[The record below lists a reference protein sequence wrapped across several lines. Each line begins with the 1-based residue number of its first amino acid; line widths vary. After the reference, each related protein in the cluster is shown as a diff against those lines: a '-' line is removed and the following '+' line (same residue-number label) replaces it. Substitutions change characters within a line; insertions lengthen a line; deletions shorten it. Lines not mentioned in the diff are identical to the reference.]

1 MRRGS
6 LQFKFGLSYI
16 LIIAAVLG
24 VMNTYPLL
32 VSQDMTFRAKQS
44 TLQNSVSVMVSSLS
58 GIDRLSAENVPDA
71 MSASEATGISRIL
84 VVNDAGLVVYDSR
97 ETMDAVGRYAF
108 YSEIV
113 QALSGNDVFH
123 CAYDGTSFKS
133 RAASPV
139 TYRNQTIGAVFA
151 YEYDAEQA
159 MLLRTLQTNLR
170 TISLAVGAFVV
181 LLSLVL
187 SKMFTRSI
195 EDVLAAIAHLREGA
209 YGARAEVRGNDEIAE
224 IAKEFNAMAARV
236 QTNEDERRR
245 FVSDASH
252 ELKTPLAGI
261 CLLTDSIL
269 QNEQMDSGTVREFL
283 GDIRE
288 EAQRLSRITEHLLRL
303 TRLDS
308 NAVGAAERVLV
319 APVVERTVRMLSV
332 IAQEKDVS
340 LSCDIP
346 RGCAVFATQ
355 DDLHEIVY
363 NLMENAIKYNHAGG
377 EVCVAACEDGNVCV
391 ITVEDNGVGIPEDDM
406 ERIFERFYRVDKMR
420 SREAG
425 GTGLGLSIVRDT
437 ARRRGGSVTAERREG
452 GGTRFTVRLPLARG
466 EGAGE

>member
-16 LIIAAVLG
+16 LIILVVLG

-44 TLQNSVSVMVSSLS
+44 TLQSSVSVMVSSLS
-58 GIDRLSAENVPDA
+58 GIDRLSAENVSDA
-71 MSASEATGISRIL
+71 MSVSEATGISRIL

-97 ETMDAVGRYAF
+97 ETLDAVGRYAF

-123 CAYDGTSFKS
+123 CVYDGASFKS

-195 EDVLAAIAHLREGA
+195 EDVLAAIARLREGA

-245 FVSDASH
+245 FRCVARAENAACRHLPFDRLDFAKRADGQRDRARISGRYPRGGTA
-252 ELKTPLAGI
+252 PLA
-261 CLLTDSIL
+261 
-269 QNEQMDSGTVREFL
+269 
-283 GDIRE
+283 
-288 EAQRLSRITEHLLRL
+288 HH
-303 TRLDS
+303 
-308 NAVGAAERVLV
+308 GAS
-319 APVVERTVRMLSV
+319 APP
-332 IAQEKDVS
+332 D
-340 LSCDIP
+340 
-346 RGCAVFATQ
+346 
-355 DDLHEIVY
+355 
-363 NLMENAIKYNHAGG
+363 
-377 EVCVAACEDGNVCV
+377 AA
-391 ITVEDNGVGIPEDDM
+391 
-406 ERIFERFYRVDKMR
+406 
-420 SREAG
+420 
-425 GTGLGLSIVRDT
+425 
-437 ARRRGGSVTAERREG
+437 
-452 GGTRFTVRLPLARG
+452 
-466 EGAGE
+466 

>member
-16 LIIAAVLG
+16 LIIVAVLG

-44 TLQNSVSVMVSSLS
+44 TLQSSVSVMVSSLS
-58 GIDRLSAENVPDA
+58 GIDRLSAENVSDA
-71 MSASEATGISRIL
+71 MSVSEATGISRIL

-97 ETMDAVGRYAF
+97 ETLGAVGRYAF

-113 QALSGNDVFH
+113 QALAGNDAFH
-123 CAYDGTSFKS
+123 CVYDGTSFKS

-159 MLLRTLQTNLR
+159 VLLRTLQTNLR
-170 TISLAVGAFVV
+170 TISLAIGEFVA
-181 LLSLVL
+181 LLSLAL

-195 EDVLAAIAHLREGA
+195 EDVLAAIARLREGA
-209 YGARAEVRGNDEIAE
+209 YGSRAEVRGNDEIAE
-224 IAKEFNAMAARV
+224 IAKEFNTMASRI

-269 QNEQMDSGTVREFL
+269 QNEQMDDATVREFL

-288 EAQRLSRITEHLLRL
+288 EAQRLSRITENLLRL

-308 NAVGAAERVLV
+308 NAVGAAEKVFA
-319 APVVERTVRMLSV
+319 APVAERAVRMLSV
-332 IAQEKDVS
+332 IAKEKDVS
-340 LSCDIP
+340 ISCDIP
-346 RGCAVFATQ
+346 EECAVLATQ

-363 NLMENAIKYNHAGG
+363 NLTENAIKYNHTGG
-377 EVCVAACEDGNVCV
+377 EVRIAARTVDDMC
-391 ITVEDNGVGIPEDDM
+391 ILTVEDNGVGIPQEDM

-437 ARRRGGSVTAERREG
+437 ARRRSGSVTAERREG
-452 GGTRFTVRLPLARG
+452 GGTRFVVRLPI
-466 EGAGE
+466 AGEEADE

>member
-16 LIIAAVLG
+16 LIIVAVLG

-44 TLQNSVSVMVSSLS
+44 TLQSSVSVMVSSLS
-58 GIDRLSAENVPDA
+58 GIDRLSAENVSDA
-71 MSASEATGISRIL
+71 MSVSEATGISRIL

-97 ETMDAVGRYAF
+97 ETLDAVGRYAF

-113 QALSGNDVFH
+113 QALAGNDVFH
-123 CAYDGTSFKS
+123 CIYDGTSFKS

-159 MLLRTLQTNLR
+159 VLLRTLQTNLR

-195 EDVLAAIAHLREGA
+195 EDVLAAIARLREGV

-269 QNEQMDSGTVREFL
+269 QNEQMDSATVREFL

-308 NAVGAAERVLV
+308 NAVAAAEKVFV
-319 APVVERTVRMLSV
+319 APVAQRVVRMLGV
-332 IAQEKDVS
+332 IAGEKNVS

-346 RGCAVFATQ
+346 DGYAVLAAQ

-363 NLMENAIKYNHAGG
+363 NLTENAIKYNHIGG
-377 EVCVAACEDGNVCV
+377 EVRIAACREGGMCV
-391 ITVEDNGVGIPEDDM
+391 LTVEDSGIGIPHEDM

-437 ARRRGGSVTAERREG
+437 AQRRGGSVTAQRREG
-452 GGTRFTVRLPLARG
+452 GGTRFTVRLPF
-466 EGAGE
+466 AGEEAGE